1 MTKDYYEVLGVRRS
15 ASAEEIELAFKGR
28 RTQYHPDK
36 YSASDAETLQWATE
50 HMQAVNEAY
59 SVLSDTSRR
68 SDYDRR
74 RAGESQTPKT
84 ERSTSSSHAGSPPAS
99 PASPTPP
106 PAPPR
111 QATRSTAVPSTSLRD
126 LLVKRFG
133 ERQFGRIYF
142 TPNIPLKK
150 LSAAMANYAG
160 DVRPEDVLVLMD
172 TTVFGGSKEGMLLTE
187 TALRLKE
194 IAVPRRVIEWST
206 IKTIEASEGAVYVD
220 SRKAMDCHMV
230 DSDELMALFSVVGE
244 FVRSQSESS
253 VQQRP
258 ERSQDTRSDQAR
270 DADRVV
276 RHGPNPNANQNPN
289 HSSGKA
295 QVEQMFRFAKE
306 RLLDICR
313 ELEPYEKKGDGV
325 LIDRANAAEYFGQLN
340 IFANNPRDVPW
351 ILDELQ
357 LIADLCEEAM
367 RRELTVPT
375 EDRLFDSEEDDSDL
389 VTELRWLLRA
399 RLDALEEKRREE
411 EVDRFF
417 RR

>member
-36 YSASDAETLQWATE
+36 YSAGDAETLQWATQ

-59 SVLSDTSRR
+59 TVLSDTSRR
-68 SDYDRR
+68 SAYDRR
-74 RAGESQTPKT
+74 RAGESQTPPGP
-84 ERSTSSSHAGSPPAS
+84 EPSSSSSHKAQPPSPP
-99 PASPTPP
+99 PTPSP
-106 PAPPR
+106 SPQP
-111 QATRSTAVPSTSLRD
+111 QATRPTASARTSLRD
-126 LLVKRFG
+126 LLAKRFG

-142 TPNIPLKK
+142 TPHIPLKK

-160 DVRPEDVLVLMD
+160 DVRPEEVLVLMD

-194 IAVPRRVIEWST
+194 IGAPRRVMEWST
-206 IKTIEASEGAVYVD
+206 VTTIEASEGAVYVD
-220 SRKAMDCHMV
+220 SRKVMDCHMV
-230 DSDELMALFSVVGE
+230 DSNELMALFSVVGE
-244 FVRSQSESS
+244 FVLGQRESS
-253 VQQRP
+253 DPQRP
-258 ERSQDTRSDQAR
+258 QRSQDTRSEQAR

-276 RHGPNPNANQNPN
+276 RPKPSPSQNT
-289 HSSGKA
+289 GKDK
-295 QVEQMFRFAKE
+295 VEQMFRIAKE
-306 RLLDICR
+306 RLLELCR
-313 ELEPYEKKGDGV
+313 ELEPYEKKSDTE
-325 LIDRANAAEYFGQLN
+325 LIDRTNAAGYFGYLN
-340 IFANNPRDVPW
+340 ICANDPSDVPW
-351 ILDELQ
+351 ILVELQ

-375 EDRLFDSEEDDSDL
+375 EGRLLDAEEDDSDL

-399 RLDALEEKRREE
+399 RLDALEQKRREE

>member
-59 SVLSDTSRR
+59 SMLSDSSRR

-99 PASPTPP
+99 PAP
-106 PAPPR
+106 PPR
-111 QATRSTAVPSTSLRD
+111 QATRPTASPSTSLRD
-126 LLVKRFG
+126 LLAKRFG

-187 TALRLKE
+187 MALRLKE

-244 FVRSQSESS
+244 FVRGQGES
-253 VQQRP
+253 VGQQRP

-276 RHGPNPNANQNPN
+276 RPRPN
-289 HSSGKA
+289 HSPNQNSGKA

-306 RLLDICR
+306 RLLDLCR
-313 ELEPYEKKGDGV
+313 ELEPYEKKGDGL